1 MEVAV
6 YSIEGKET
14 GRTVDLP
21 ESIYGIEEPNDHAI
35 LLDILD
41 IQIDRV

>member
-6 YSIEGKET
+6 YSIEGNET

-21 ESIYGIEEPNDHAI
+21 ESIYAIEEPNDHAI
-35 LLDILD
+35 YLD
-41 IQIDRV
+41 VK